1 MNDADKVKGN
11 LSKSDLSGIPLADI
25 LPSWALYPDFERV
38 EWINTII
45 SRCWPTLAQHFEA
58 TVKDKLQAKVL
69 LTSFSYKLLYQIFKG
84 VLLSTSILFCI
95 CLLDK
100 VYHRCTCR
108 TKSC

>member
-69 LTSFSYKLLYQIFKG
+69 LTSFSYKLLY
-84 VLLSTSILFCI
+84 LLIKFSKASYYQHLYYSVF
-95 CLLDK
+95 
-100 VYHRCTCR
+100 VF
-108 TKSC
+108 